1 MNTDE
6 DRFGWSEEVW
16 LQEVAAV
23 LGWRK
28 SAVIAVPR
36 CQAVFGRK
44 NVVVAARLDPDVHAW
59 RVRHGWP
66 PVPNRSMLIA
76 EPSRTRFPPN
86 AVVVEGM
93 LAPATSWAEAFKTAV
108 VALNTAPCAAL
119 VVPAVEVHELHV
131 AEADFHGLGVVTAAS
146 GVPTM
151 QVAAGHRGDLA
162 ELHAGVT
169 ARWQAEHIYAA
180 LCSLAERERPGDT
193 ALRYPDTVLR
203 YRRCRRG
210 A

>member
-1 MNTDE
+1 MNTSD
-6 DRFGWSEEVW
+6 DRLGWSERVW

-23 LGWRK
+23 LGWRE
-28 SAVIAVPR
+28 SVVIAVPR
-36 CQAVFGRK
+36 CQAVFGRRGI
-44 NVVVAARLDPDVHAW
+44 VVAARLDPDVHAW

-66 PVPNRSMLIA
+66 PAPSRSMLTA
-76 EPSRTRFPPN
+76 DPSLTGFPPN

-108 VALNTAPCAAL
+108 VTQNTAPRAAL
-119 VVPAVEVHELHV
+119 LVPADEAGEVRV
-131 AEADFHGLGVVTAAS
+131 AEANFHGLGVVTTAS

-180 LCSLAERERPGDT
+180 LCSPTERERPGDT

-203 YRRCRRG
+203 YRRRRRG

>member
-1 MNTDE
+1 MNTGD
-6 DRFGWSEEVW
+6 DRFGWSEQVW

-23 LGWRK
+23 LGWRE
-28 SAVIAVPR
+28 SVVIAVPR
-36 CQAVFGRK
+36 CEAVFGRRD
-44 NVVVAARLDPDVHAW
+44 VVVAARLDPDVHAW
-59 RVRHGWP
+59 RVRHDLP
-66 PVPNRSMLIA
+66 PAPSRSMLVA
-76 EPSRTRFPPN
+76 EPSRTGIPPN
-86 AVVVEGM
+86 PVVLEGM

-108 VALNTAPCAAL
+108 IALNTAPSAAL
-119 VVPAVEVHELHV
+119 LVPADEASALRV

-146 GVPTM
+146 GVLTM
-151 QVAAGHRGDLA
+151 QVAAGRRGDLA
-162 ELHAGVT
+162 ELHAGAT

-180 LCSLAERERPGDT
+180 LCSLAERDRPGDT